1 MSRVGVAACKALNRI
16 FPLPP
21 HPFNMRLAGGK
32 TYAEWQFEK
41 GAETIRFYLR
51 FADADAMFRG
61 KDVLDIGCGA
71 AGKTVYYAS
80 LGARSIV
87 GLEILE
93 RYRAE
98 AESLAA
104 SKGCA
109 DRFAFVVGDAAAM
122 PFADARFDTIVM
134 NDAMEHVAEPLAV
147 LRECARVL
155 KPGGRL
161 YLNFPPYDHPFG
173 AHLSDRIGIPWAHRL
188 FSERTLVQAYKDL
201 TAGLPDAEERVSLRI
216 GPDGRGGERFTYIN
230 RMTIRRFRKILA
242 ESGMSVAH
250 YREEPLRRVLAPL
263 AKLPGLREFFVKMVV
278 CILDGGPRNG

>member
-1 MSRVGVAACKALNRI
+1 MSRSAVKACKALNRL

-21 HPFNMRLAGGK
+21 HPFNLQLAGGK

-51 FADADAMFRG
+51 HTGADEMFRG

-98 AESLAA
+98 AEALAA
-104 SKGCA
+104 AKGCA
-109 DRFAFVVGDAAAM
+109 GRFRFVVADAAAM
-122 PFADARFDTIVM
+122 PFPDASFDTIVM

-188 FSERTLVQAYKDL
+188 FSERTLVQTYKEL
-201 TAGLPDAEERVSLRI
+201 CAGLPDAEARISLRI

-242 ESGMSVAH
+242 DSGLGVVYDM
-250 YREEPLRRVLAPL
+250 EEPLRGFLAPL
-263 AKLPGLREFFVKMVV
+263 ARLPGLREFFVKMVV